1 MGIFGRKPRRDGRD
15 TTRDPSF
22 EFFSE
27 DEGARFRAGVHA
39 AFAEQGLEV
48 TVGAEAVT
56 DSAGRQFGL
65 SNLAAVCHNDAR
77 GPRVW
82 PELTRRHIGI
92 MLRAMDGPSVLDTM
106 PAEKFRAQLYPRL
119 LPDEMTASDGFDYA
133 RPLAEGLREVLALDL
148 PESVMVLPR
157 SSLEPFGDVAVLR
170 ARALENLRGL
180 PVESHETIEQEE
192 GARIDVVMGESM
204 FTASLVLT
212 LDELVP
218 RITGRGLST
227 DGALVAVPFR
237 HQLAFHAIRDRH
249 VIAGLHTLAQFAA
262 AGFEEGVGRIT
273 PDVYWWRAGSLTRL
287 STMDEGGIKVTV
299 DGQFQAVLE
308 RLIEG

>member
-15 TTRDPSF
+15 TTRDASF

-27 DEGARFRAGVHA
+27 DEGARFRAGVRE

-56 DSAGRQFGL
+56 DSGGRQFGL
-65 SNLAAVCHNDAR
+65 GNLAAVCHNDTR

-92 MLRAMDGPSVLDTM
+92 MLRAMDGPSVLDTI
-106 PAEKFRAQLYPRL
+106 PAETFRAQLYPRL
-119 LPDEMTASDGFDYA
+119 LPDEMAGNDGFDYA

-157 SSLEPFGDVAVLR
+157 SSLEPFGDVAALR
-170 ARALENLRGL
+170 ERALDNLRGL
-180 PVESHETIEQEE
+180 PVEAHETVEQEE
-192 GARIDVVMGESM
+192 GARVDVVMGESM
-204 FTASLVLT
+204 FTASMVLT

-249 VIAGLHTLAQFAA
+249 VIAGLNTLAQFAA

-287 STMDEGGIKVTV
+287 SAMDEDGIKIMV
-299 DGQFQAVLE
+299 DREFQAVLE